1 MILEMAITIFL
12 DNKEKRLQKLT
23 KKEINLAING
33 RRNTQNMTRNHH
45 AGSGFDDFLR
55 EEGLYEECNTIN
67 RH

>member
-1 MILEMAITIFL
+1 MILEMAIAIFL
-12 DNKEKRLQKLT
+12 DNKEKRFQKLT

-33 RRNTQNMTRNHH
+33 RRNTQNMTHNHH
-45 AGSGFDDFLR
+45 AGSGFDNFLR